1 MAIVTQAN
9 QRIIQPDVYDVLGPD
24 YNHTTAPIY
33 NRIRKGPDVPDA
45 KLFQYPFRLPV
56 APTAA
61 GSPEGVLWAAANA
74 TTKSNRDLLYGR
86 CHHKT
91 TFFGVGEVAEGN
103 TVFGTNGMS
112 EFDSEMDLHL
122 EFQINS
128 AERIIIG
135 EQESGIGNGSD
146 SFTTRGL
153 ELQVLDTSRIA
164 LQTDTPT
171 QVAAAFR
178 PAAAQVQEL
187 AITASDYDLT
197 EAQLMDPFEAI
208 YNALKADLDLDIFC
222 TTRYKKKVSKFGTFV
237 PTPTDTTVIRR
248 FNQSAADKKVINTVE
263 TYTGDCGTARVQK
276 HPYMRQDSS
285 QKAEALGVDFRFMML
300 RMRKAPSAT
309 ELKTE
314 ASGRRGTTEQTFG
327 LQAIPTYM
335 AQWRR
340 DD

>member
-9 QRIIQPDVYDVLGPD
+9 QRIIKPDVYDVLGPD

-33 NRIRKGPDVPDA
+33 NRIKKGPDVPDA

-56 APTAA
+56 APNST
-61 GSPEGVLWAAANA
+61 GSAEGVLWAAANT

-103 TVFGTNGMS
+103 TVFGTGGMS
-112 EFDSEMDLHL
+112 DFDSEMDLHL

-146 SFTTRGL
+146 TFTTRGL
-153 ELQVLDTSRIA
+153 ELQILDTARIA
-164 LQTDTPT
+164 LQTDTP
-171 QVAAAFR
+171 VVVPAAFR
-178 PAAAQVQEL
+178 PLAAQVPTL
-187 AITASDYDLT
+187 TISGSDYTLT
-197 EAQLMDPFEAI
+197 EDQLMDPFEAI
-208 YNALKADLDLDIFC
+208 YNALKQDLDLDLYT
-222 TTRYKKKVSKFGTFV
+222 TTRFKKKVSKFGSFV
-237 PTPTDTTVIRR
+237 ATPTDTTVIRR
-248 FNQSAADKKVINTVE
+248 FNSEAADKKVMQVVD
-263 TYTGDCGTARVQK
+263 TYTGDCGTARLQK
-276 HPYMRQDSS
+276 HPYLRQDTS
-285 QKAEALGVDFRFMML
+285 QKAEALGVDFRFMQL
-300 RMRKAPSAT
+300 RVRTAPSAI
-309 ELKTE
+309 ELKPE
-314 ASGRRGTTEQTFG
+314 GSGRRGTTKQTFG
-327 LQAIPTYM
+327 LQAIPTYF

>member
-1 MAIVTQAN
+1 MAIVTQAT
-9 QRIIQPDVYDVLGPD
+9 QRTIHPDVYDVLGPD

-33 NRIRKGPDVPDA
+33 NRLKKGPDVPDA

-56 APTAA
+56 APSAS
-61 GSPEGVLWAAANA
+61 GSPEGVAYAAANT
-74 TTKSNRDLLYGR
+74 TTKTNRDLLYGR

-103 TVFGTNGMS
+103 TVFGTGGMS

-153 ELQVLDTSRIA
+153 ELSILDTARIA

-171 QVAAAFR
+171 VVPAAFR
-178 PAAAQVQEL
+178 PTAAQVPTL
-187 AITASDYDLT
+187 TITSNDYTLT
-197 EAQLMDPFEAI
+197 EDQLMDPFEAI
-208 YNALKADLDLDIFC
+208 YNALKQDLDLDIYC
-222 TTRYKKKVSKFGTFV
+222 TTRYKKKVSKFGSFV
-237 PTPTDTTVIRR
+237 ATPTETTVIRR
-248 FNQSAADKKVINTVE
+248 FNNNSADKKIVNVVDTF
-263 TYTGDCGTARVQK
+263 TGDCGTARLQK
-276 HPYMRQDSS
+276 HPYLRQDTS
-285 QKAEALGVDFRFMML
+285 QKAEAIGVDFRFMSL
-300 RMRKAPSAT
+300 RVRQAPTAM
-309 ELKTE
+309 ELKPE
-314 ASGRRGTTEQTFG
+314 GSGRRGTTKQTFG
-327 LQAIPTYM
+327 LQAIPTYF